1 MARVVTCPH
10 LAATAPELLSSRH
23 NAPFRHKASAMFA
36 KKDNTPAP
44 AFTPL
49 AMEPAQPIAGQAGQA
64 PLGQAPVAPPPRPR
78 PASMIAQGVA
88 IKGDVMGDGELH
100 LDCVVQGDV
109 RVGKLVLGPNAR
121 VEGALYAQVIEIHG
135 RVTGQVSAKQVRLY
149 GTAVVDGDITHE
161 QLAMESGAQFQG
173 RSLKFQRPA
182 PNAAQNPA
190 PAPAPASPGGHT
202 PAMAV
207 YPG

>member
-1 MARVVTCPH
+1 
-10 LAATAPELLSSRH
+10 
-23 NAPFRHKASAMFA
+23 MFA
-36 KKDNTPAP
+36 KKQTPAPAP

-49 AMEPAQPIAGQAGQA
+49 AQSDQGRAEPVA
-64 PLGQAPVAPPPRPR
+64 LAPVQPPAPPPRPK

-100 LDCVVQGDV
+100 LDCVLQGDI

-121 VEGALYAQVIEIHG
+121 VEGSLYAQVIEIHG
-135 RVTGQVSAKQVRLY
+135 KVTGAVSAKQVRLY
-149 GTAVVDGDITHE
+149 GTAVIDGDITHE
-161 QLAMESGAQFQG
+161 QLAMETGAQFQG

-182 PNAAQNPA
+182 PAAATTSAPTPA
-190 PAPAPASPGGHT
+190 PSPTPVSAHA

>member
-1 MARVVTCPH
+1 
-10 LAATAPELLSSRH
+10 
-23 NAPFRHKASAMFA
+23 MFA
-36 KKDNTPAP
+36 KKQTPAPAP

-49 AMEPAQPIAGQAGQA
+49 AQSEPRAEHNRAE
-64 PLGQAPVAPPPRPR
+64 PVQLTQTPAPPPRPK

-100 LDCVVQGDV
+100 LDCVLQGDI

-121 VEGALYAQVIEIHG
+121 VEGSLHAQVIEIHG
-135 RVTGQVSAKQVRLY
+135 KVTGAISAKQVRLY

-161 QLAMESGAQFQG
+161 QLAMETGAQFQG

-182 PNAAQNPA
+182 PAAAASAPTSAPSPSPA
-190 PAPAPASPGGHT
+190 PAHA

>member
-1 MARVVTCPH
+1 
-10 LAATAPELLSSRH
+10 
-23 NAPFRHKASAMFA
+23 MFQ
-36 KKDNTPAP
+36 KKDPAPAP

-49 AMEPAQPIAGQAGQA
+49 AQMEPAPVAQTQAS
-64 PLGQAPVAPPPRPR
+64 APPPRPK

-88 IKGDVMGDGELH
+88 IKGDVIGDGELH
-100 LDCVVQGDV
+100 LDCVVQGDI

-121 VEGALYAQVIEIHG
+121 VEGALYAQVIEVHG
-135 RVTGQVSAKQVRLY
+135 KVTGAVSAKQVRLY
-149 GTAVVDGDITHE
+149 GTAVIDGDITHE
-161 QLAMESGAQFQG
+161 QLAMETGAQFQG

-182 PNAAQNPA
+182 PA
-190 PAPAPASPGGHT
+190 PAPAPMVQAAPVHA

>member
-1 MARVVTCPH
+1 
-10 LAATAPELLSSRH
+10 
-23 NAPFRHKASAMFA
+23 
-36 KKDNTPAP
+36 
-44 AFTPL
+44 
-49 AMEPAQPIAGQAGQA
+49 
-64 PLGQAPVAPPPRPR
+64 
-78 PASMIAQGVA
+78 MIAQGVA

-149 GTAVVDGDITHE
+149 GTAVVEGDITHE
-161 QLAMESGAQFQG
+161 QLAMESGAQFEG

-182 PNAAQNPA
+182 PSPAQNPA
-190 PAPAPASPGGHT
+190 PAPATAPISAPAGGHT

>member
-1 MARVVTCPH
+1 MSP
-10 LAATAPELLSSRH
+10 TAPLLLSFSH
-23 NAPFRHKASAMFA
+23 NAPFRDKATAMFA
-36 KKDNTPAP
+36 KKKDTPSLALEPLAQMAPAPTPITPAP
-44 AFTPL
+44 A
-49 AMEPAQPIAGQAGQA
+49 
-64 PLGQAPVAPPPRPR
+64 APPPRPR

-100 LDCVVQGDV
+100 LDCVLQGDI

-135 RVTGQVSAKQVRLY
+135 KVTGSVSAKQVRLY
-149 GTAVVDGDITHE
+149 GTAVVEGDITHE
-161 QLAMESGAQFQG
+161 QLAMETGAQFEG

-182 PNAAQNPA
+182 PAAAA
-190 PAPAPASPGGHT
+190 PAPAPAAAPA

>member
-1 MARVVTCPH
+1 VV
-10 LAATAPELLSSRH
+10 AATAPLLLSFTH
-23 NAPFRHKASAMFA
+23 NAPFRHKAPAMFA
-36 KKDNTPAP
+36 KKNTPVPAP
-44 AFTPL
+44 VFTPL
-49 AMEPAQPIAGQAGQA
+49 AQSEQTRAEPV
-64 PLGQAPVAPPPRPR
+64 APVQPPAPPPRPK

-100 LDCVVQGDV
+100 LDCVLQGDI

-121 VEGALYAQVIEIHG
+121 VEGSIFAQVIEVHG
-135 RVTGQVSAKQVRLY
+135 KVTGAISAKQVRLY
-149 GTAVVDGDITHE
+149 GTAAVDGDITHE
-161 QLAMESGAQFQG
+161 QLAMETGAQFQG

-182 PNAAQNPA
+182 PAAAASA
-190 PAPAPASPGGHT
+190 PAPAPSPTPAPAHA

>member
-1 MARVVTCPH
+1 
-10 LAATAPELLSSRH
+10 LLSFTH
-23 NAPFRHKASAMFA
+23 NASFRDKAVAMFA
-36 KKDNTPAP
+36 KKKDTAPAP

-49 AMEPAQPIAGQAGQA
+49 AQSEPVQIAQPPAQPAS
-64 PLGQAPVAPPPRPR
+64 PPRPR
-78 PASMIAQGVA
+78 PASMVAQGVA
-88 IKGDVMGDGELH
+88 IKGEVMGDGEVH

-121 VEGALYAQVIEIHG
+121 VEGSLHAQVIEIHG
-135 RVTGQVSAKQVRLY
+135 KVTGSVSAKQVRLY

-182 PNAAQNPA
+182 PAAAPTSPGHA
-190 PAPAPASPGGHT
+190 PAPSGGHA

>member
-1 MARVVTCPH
+1 
-10 LAATAPELLSSRH
+10 
-23 NAPFRHKASAMFA
+23 MFA
-36 KKDNTPAP
+36 KKKDTALAP

-49 AMEPAQPIAGQAGQA
+49 AQMEPVQVTA
-64 PLGQAPVAPPPRPR
+64 PPTPAAPPPRPK

-88 IKGDVMGDGELH
+88 IKGDVMGDGEVH
-100 LDCVVQGDV
+100 LDCVLQGDI

-121 VEGALYAQVIEIHG
+121 VEGALHAQVIEIHG
-135 RVTGQVSAKQVRLY
+135 RVTGSVCAKQVRLY
-149 GTAVVDGDITHE
+149 GTAIVEGDITHE

-182 PNAAQNPA
+182 PASTQASATA
-190 PAPAPASPGGHT
+190 PAPAPAQAPAAPSASA

>member
-1 MARVVTCPH
+1 
-10 LAATAPELLSSRH
+10 LLVKLN
-23 NAPFRHKASAMFA
+23 NASFRDKAVAMFA
-36 KKDNTPAP
+36 KKKDSAPAS

-49 AMEPAQPIAGQAGQA
+49 AQSAPSLAEPVQMAA
-64 PLGQAPVAPPPRPR
+64 PAYAPVPPPRPK
-78 PASMIAQGVA
+78 PASMVAQGVA
-88 IKGDVMGDGELH
+88 IKGEVMGDGEVH
-100 LDCVVQGDV
+100 LDCVVQGDI

-121 VEGALYAQVIEIHG
+121 VEGSLYAQVIEIHG
-135 RVTGQVSAKQVRLY
+135 KVTGSVSAKQVRLY

-182 PNAAQNPA
+182 PAS
-190 PAPAPASPGGHT
+190 ASPSGSASAPGFAPSHA

>member
-1 MARVVTCPH
+1 
-10 LAATAPELLSSRH
+10 
-23 NAPFRHKASAMFA
+23 MFA
-36 KKDNTPAP
+36 KKKDTAPAP

-49 AMEPAQPIAGQAGQA
+49 ALEPTP
-64 PLGQAPVAPPPRPR
+64 APVAQAAPAAAPRPKL
-78 PASMIAQGVA
+78 ASMVAQGVA
-88 IKGDVMGDGELH
+88 IKGEVMGDGEVH
-100 LDCVVQGDV
+100 LDCVVQGDI

-121 VEGALYAQVIEIHG
+121 VEGSLYAQVIEIHG

-173 RSLKFQRPA
+173 RSLKFQRQAPSPA
-182 PNAAQNPA
+182 SA
-190 PAPAPASPGGHT
+190 PAAAPVSAHA

>member
-1 MARVVTCPH
+1 
-10 LAATAPELLSSRH
+10 
-23 NAPFRHKASAMFA
+23 MFA
-36 KKDNTPAP
+36 KKKDTPLAP

-49 AMEPAQPIAGQAGQA
+49 AQDPVQPAPAPAQP
-64 PLGQAPVAPPPRPR
+64 APPPRPK
-78 PASMIAQGVA
+78 PASMVAQGVA
-88 IKGDVMGDGELH
+88 IKGDVMGEGEVH

-121 VEGALYAQVIEIHG
+121 VEGSLFAQVIEIHG
-135 RVTGQVSAKQVRLY
+135 KVTGSVSAKQVRLY

-161 QLAMESGAQFQG
+161 QLAMETGAQFQG

-182 PNAAQNPA
+182 PAAAQA
-190 PAPAPASPGGHT
+190 PVAAPVARHA

>member
-1 MARVVTCPH
+1 
-10 LAATAPELLSSRH
+10 
-23 NAPFRHKASAMFA
+23 MFA
-36 KKDNTPAP
+36 KKKDSPAP

-49 AMEPAQPIAGQAGQA
+49 AQS
-64 PLGQAPVAPPPRPR
+64 APVRAEPVRTEPVRVEPSPAAPPARPK

-88 IKGDVMGDGELH
+88 IKGDVMGDGEVH
-100 LDCVVQGDV
+100 LDCVLQGDV

-121 VEGALYAQVIEIHG
+121 VEGSLYAQVIEIHG
-135 RVTGQVSAKQVRLY
+135 RVTGAVSAKQVRLY
-149 GTAVVDGDITHE
+149 GTAMVEGDITHE
-161 QLAMESGAQFQG
+161 QLAMETGAQFQG

-182 PNAAQNPA
+182 QAV
-190 PAPAPASPGGHT
+190 APASSTPQPAAQGHA